1 MNRYDRSGRRVPNTA
16 EQDMLPAITT
26 HGCWVAHAL
35 AAEDRRRDCVAHA
48 ERHRSLRRGTAQPT
62 GAAGPVAAVRRRIG
76 AALIGAGRRVVGAAG
91 GNPVAEPAT
100 EATP

>member
-1 MNRYDRSGRRVPNTA
+1 MNRYDRSGRRVHDTG
-16 EQDMLPAITT
+16 EHDVLRAITT
-26 HGCWVAHAL
+26 CGYLAAHYL
-35 AAEDRRRDCVAHA
+35 AAEERRQDCIAHA

-76 AALIGAGRRVVGAAG
+76 GALIGAGRRVVGAAG